1 MRFFFS
7 DQFGFI
13 VFRALHILIIESK
26 RGQRMKLITLWK
38 LIGISVFAFGLG
50 ILVSFFLPDRALA
63 VIETVIIVAVGLLF
77 LLRPK
82 C

>member
-1 MRFFFS
+1 MR
-7 DQFGFI
+7 GN
-13 VFRALHILIIESK
+13 
-26 RGQRMKLITLWK
+26 TLWN
-38 LIGISVFAFGLG
+38 LVGISVFAFGLG

-63 VIETVIIVAVGLLF
+63 VIVTVLIVAVGFLF